1 MLEYFDLR
9 EVEDTLLTNSLW
21 QRFKGIFANKES
33 LLKKFDQLAELRNAI
48 RHSRSVI
55 EVTRM
60 EGEAAILWFS
70 EVLPK

>member
-21 QRFKGIFANKES
+21 QRFQGIFANKES